1 MKTKLILLSL
11 GLSMVVAGVAN
22 ADSDGAG
29 TKGHVAAYDDSGS
42 LLDVQACTPTSHAWA
57 YAKAPCGKAFRD
69 RMKEKVCSD
78 KGKGRHKW
86 SYQISDGKKSKQ
98 TANCK

>member
-11 GLSMVVAGVAN
+11 GLSVMVAGVAN

-29 TKGHVAAYDDSGS
+29 TKGHVAAYDESGS
-42 LLDVQACTPTSHAWA
+42 LLDVESCKPKGHAWD
-57 YAKAPCGKAFRD
+57 YAKAPCGQPFRD
-69 RMKEKVCSD
+69 RIKEKLCAD
-78 KGKGRHKW
+78 KGKGKHKW